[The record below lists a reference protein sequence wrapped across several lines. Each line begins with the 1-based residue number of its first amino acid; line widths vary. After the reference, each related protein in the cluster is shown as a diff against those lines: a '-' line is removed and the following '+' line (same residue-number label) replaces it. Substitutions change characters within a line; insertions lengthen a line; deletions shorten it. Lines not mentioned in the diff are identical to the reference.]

1 MSHHICFVVHQNPG
15 DGEVIVMVTENDEK
29 VEQQLLAMTV
39 NDLARVVQPEE
50 DDVKHQRNVD
60 RPGVDVTNSFF
71 LSLPLKKRL
80 K

>member
-1 MSHHICFVVHQNPG
+1 
-15 DGEVIVMVTENDEK
+15 MVTENDEK

-60 RPGVDVTNSFF
+60 RPGVDVTNPFF
-71 LSLPLKKRL
+71 SLCH
-80 K
+80 

>member
-1 MSHHICFVVHQNPG
+1 
-15 DGEVIVMVTENDEK
+15 MVTENDEK
-29 VEQQLLAMTV
+29 VEQQLLTMTV

-60 RPGVDVTNSFF
+60 RPGVDVTNPFF